1 MRKALVLFA
10 VLGLVGFVGVSD
22 VTGGPGQS
30 SVMANLNGDVNGDQA
45 IDISDAVY
53 LMNFL
58 YLGGPEPA
66 PLACEPFESVK
77 NGDIDGS
84 GAFEVTDPIRL
95 LNYLFQG
102 GPEPVEGCPK
112 I

>member
-1 MRKALVLFA
+1 MRRTLVLIA
-10 VLGLVGFVGVSD
+10 VLGLIGFVGVSD
-22 VTGGPGQS
+22 VTGGPGAS
-30 SVMANLNGDVNGDQA
+30 SVMAEQNGDVNGDLA

-66 PLACEPFESVK
+66 PLACQPFEQVM

-84 GAFEVTDPIRL
+84 GSFEVTDPIRL

-102 GPEPVEGCPK
+102 GVAPEVACP
-112 I
+112 